1 MSKFLRKRIKKIGVP
16 PGTLEYTGDLP
27 DKKLKITIVDYDNEH
42 IVQKE
47 STSLSECLAH
57 IKQKDKTWINVSG
70 INDAAKIAEIGKSFH
85 LHPLLLEDVMNPV
98 QRSKVEDYK
107 NYIFVVSR
115 QLKINPNTAAIEDE
129 QFSFI
134 LGSNYL
140 VSFVENDEG
149 LFKPILERLQVKDS
163 RMRKS
168 GVDYLAYSFL
178 DAVVDNYFLI
188 LENIDNHLEVLEE
201 EVLHQPRL
209 STLSGIQNAKKDM
222 ALLRK
227 SVWPMREVINQL
239 RKTDSPLINDATK
252 LYLYDVYDHIVQA
265 IETTEGFRDI
275 TSGLLDIYMSNIN
288 QRTNEIMKVLTIITT
303 IFVPLTFI
311 ASIYGM
317 NFPNIPGLNSDW
329 GFHVTLLAMFLSVL
343 IMLFYFRQRKWI

>member
-1 MSKFLRKRIKKIGVP
+1 MSKFLRKHIKKIGVP
-16 PGTLEYTGDLP
+16 PGTLVYTGDSP
-27 DKKLKITIVDYDNEH
+27 DKKLKIIITDYDSEH
-42 IVQKE
+42 IVQKD
-47 STSLSECLAH
+47 SSSLSECLAYL
-57 IKQKDKTWINVSG
+57 KTKEKTWINVSG
-70 INDAAKIAEIGKSFH
+70 INDAAKIAEIGKSFN

-107 NYIFVVSR
+107 NYLFVVSR
-115 QLKINPNTAAIEDE
+115 LLKINPETSAIEDE

-134 LGSNYL
+134 LGSNYII
-140 VSFVENDEG
+140 SFVEKDAG
-149 LFKPILERLQVKDS
+149 MFKPIFERLLVKGS

-168 GVDYLAYSFL
+168 GVDYLAYSLL
-178 DAVVDNYFLI
+178 DSVVDNYFFI
-188 LENIDNHLEVLEE
+188 LENIDNYLEVLEE
-201 EVLHQPRL
+201 EVLHQPRI
-209 STLSGIQNAKKDM
+209 STLSGIQNVKKEM

-227 SVWPMREVINQL
+227 SVWPMREVINHL
-239 RKTDSPLINDATK
+239 RKTDSPLVTESTK

-265 IETTEGFRDI
+265 IETIEGFRDI

-317 NFPNIPGLNSDW
+317 NFPYMPGLNSDW
-329 GFHVTLLAMFLSVL
+329 GFHIILFSMFFSVL
-343 IMLFYFRQRKWI
+343 LMLFYFRQKKWI